1 MSAYMNWIE
10 FTGRDGS
17 KITQRA
23 EDICTII
30 ETEVPVKAAEGG
42 GKRKETYLL
51 LANNNRI
58 SVVGVTRGEIFE
70 RIRQSTGTIISIIEE
85 QA

>member
-23 EDICTII
+23 EDISTII
-30 ETEVPVKAAEGG
+30 ECEVPVKGSPG
-42 GKRKETYLL
+42 QKQPETYLL
-51 LANNNRI
+51 LANNNRVA
-58 SVVGVTRGEIFE
+58 VVGVTRDEIFD
-70 RIRQSTGTIISIIEE
+70 RIRQATGTIISIIHE
-85 QA
+85 AA